1 MDAYQKMGA
10 ILKNEGFQDDIV
22 ETFQNNE
29 IDVDV
34 FVDLNRDDFKD
45 LGITAV
51 GVKKKLLR
59 LIEKI
64 KSLVSL
70 KTCSGNILQKYT
82 ESND

>member
-10 ILKNEGFQDDIV
+10 ILKSEGFQDDIV
-22 ETFQNNE
+22 ETFKNNE

-70 KTCSGNILQKYT
+70 KTCSSNIA
-82 ESND
+82 EIH